1 MKITWILEQKKIA
14 DERKWTKASLLIQP
28 IIIKLL
34 LTYLYRIVVLPAPSK
49 PSIKILVSFG
59 PNSPENMREK
69 RPPNNKEKLSCIFL
83 KLPKIFLVFT
93 LTFLFKKLCFFHFNQ
108 LYIEM
113 QIFYLHSG
121 GDFKLSI
128 NFS

>member
-1 MKITWILEQKKIA
+1 MKITWILEHKKIA

-28 IIIKLL
+28 IIIKL

-69 RPPNNKEKLSCIFL
+69 RPPNNKEKLPCTFL
-83 KLPKIFLVFT
+83 KLPEMFLVFT
-93 LTFLFKKLCFFHFNQ
+93 LTFLFKKFFFFFDFNQ

-113 QIFYLHSG
+113 QIFYLHSDA
-121 GDFKLSI
+121 DFKLSI
-128 NFS
+128 IFS